1 MKLTRK
7 AIREGLQAVPVES
20 LLLGAG
26 KAKQSALT
34 AKQRKFAEAVA
45 MGKSK
50 AQAYRE
56 AYDSQGKAITQ
67 GHEGHRLSR
76 DPKVSAQ
83 IEALK
88 LAAEAARHATPAA
101 LRALVIERLTQHAID
116 EAIAPAQRLRA
127 LELLGKVTEVAA
139 FTERREVITQ
149 RDPGAARAALLDG
162 IRAALRAGAVDVQAI
177 ERPSSGN
184 NVTGGRG
191 EPVGNAALS
200 MSGDV
205 ESSRVPH
212 PPGCA
217 NAADEAGPDAAPRAQ
232 ARAHAHALLSI
243 PHTQSPENSDPRL
256 PNFSDDQS
264 NNVTETPPH
273 GS

>member
-34 AKQRKFAEAVA
+34 AKQKRFAEGVA

-116 EAIAPAQRLRA
+116 EDIAPAQRLRA

-149 RDPGAARAALLDG
+149 RDPSTARAALLDG
-162 IRAALRAGAVDVQAI
+162 IRAALRASAIDATPANVIGAASQGA
-177 ERPSSGN
+177 
-184 NVTGGRG
+184 T
-191 EPVGNAALS
+191 
-200 MSGDV
+200 
-205 ESSRVPH
+205 
-212 PPGCA
+212 
-217 NAADEAGPDAAPRAQ
+217 DEAAIYIAQDAEAAGSLPPTGDAIAGEAGGLGGGPRAQ
-232 ARAHAHALLSI
+232 ARAGAQPLLSN

-264 NNVTETPPH
+264 NNVTKTPPH
-273 GS
+273 AS

>member
-26 KAKQSALT
+26 RSKQSALT
-34 AKQRKFAEAVA
+34 PKQRKFAEGVA

-56 AYDSQGKAITQ
+56 AYESQGKAITQ

-116 EAIAPAQRLRA
+116 EGIAPAQRLRA

-177 ERPSSGN
+177 ERPASGH
-184 NVTGGRG
+184 NVTGGHG
-191 EPVGNAALS
+191 EPAGNAALS
-200 MSGDV
+200 MSDDV

-273 GS
+273 AS